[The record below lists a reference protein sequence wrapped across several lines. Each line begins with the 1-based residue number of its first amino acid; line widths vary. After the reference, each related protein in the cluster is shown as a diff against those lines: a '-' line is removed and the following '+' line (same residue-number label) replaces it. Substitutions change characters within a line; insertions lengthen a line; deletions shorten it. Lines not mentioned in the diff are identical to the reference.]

1 LSVSLLEKAKILIK
15 AIKTIKNWN
24 LYIFLYFGLLRDDLI
39 FVFRNNFKVKI
50 RVGSTDFY
58 VLTNVWL
65 LEEYNSKKIQIRK
78 DDIII
83 DIGAHI
89 GLFTIY
95 VSQFCTNGRIY
106 CYEPIKENYDLLAY
120 NIELNNI
127 KNTIIFQKA
136 VTDKS
141 SVVRMFLNQ
150 DAAAHSVFTESD
162 EYVDI
167 ESVSLKDIFDS
178 NEIKKCDLLKLD
190 CEGSEYIILNS
201 LPDSYFEYIKKIVME
216 YHMADKK
223 PDLLQNLIEKLSVL
237 NYKLDIRKN
246 TDHSGIIFAI
256 KE

>member
-1 LSVSLLEKAKILIK
+1 MIK

-24 LYIFLYFGLLRDDLI
+24 LYLLLYFGLLRNDLI
-39 FVFRNNFKVKI
+39 FVFRNNSKIKI
-50 RVGSTDFY
+50 RSGSTDFY

-65 LEEYNSKKIQIRK
+65 LEEYDNKKIQIRK
-78 DDIII
+78 DDTII
-83 DIGAHI
+83 DIGAHV

-106 CYEPIKENYDLLAY
+106 CYEPIKENYDLLGY

-127 KNTIIFQKA
+127 KNATIFQKA
-136 VTDKS
+136 VTDKTS
-141 SVVRMFLNQ
+141 IVRMFLNQ
-150 DAAAHSVFTESD
+150 DDAAHNIFTESSK
-162 EYVDI
+162 YVDV

-178 NEIKKCDLLKLD
+178 NKIEKCDLLKLD

-201 LPDSYFEYIKKIVME
+201 LPDFYFEYIKNIVME

-223 PDLLQNLIEKLSVL
+223 PDLLENLIKKLTLL
-237 NYKLDIRKN
+237 NYKIDVKKN
-246 TDHSGIIFAI
+246 TRDYGIIFAM